1 MLYFDHSATTPIHP
15 DVQSLINELN
25 HDIYGN
31 PSSIHVAGRKA
42 KHVVETA
49 RKQIADAVNC
59 APKEIIFTGGG
70 SEANN
75 LVLWNMIH
83 RDRKHVIT
91 SAIEH
96 PAILA
101 VLRQLEHLGITHTII
116 PVNKYGWVNPEDID
130 AAIRD
135 DTGLITIMLAN
146 NEVGTVEPLQDIAK
160 IAKKHDVLFHS
171 DGIQVMGKLPIDVQ
185 ELGMDMMSFSA
196 HKFYGP
202 KGVGALYI
210 KEGISMKP
218 LIIGG
223 SQEKSLRAGTEN
235 VGGIAGLGCAA
246 ELVTKSLSDVGP
258 SLTALEKQFKT
269 KFSEQHANVIYNGF
283 GDNHLAGLINITI
296 PGIAS
301 DLLLIHLD
309 SEDIAISSGSACS
322 SGTISPSPVLKAMG
336 ISDKQNLETIR
347 ISAGRD
353 NTSAEVDQLVETM
366 TRAIAIL
373 PPSVEMPDE

>member
-25 HDIYGN
+25 QDIYGN
-31 PSSIHVAGRKA
+31 PSSIHTAGRKA

-49 RKQIADAVNC
+49 RKQIAAAINC
-59 APKEIIFTGGG
+59 TPKEIIFTGGG

-75 LVLWNMIH
+75 LVLWNMIY
-83 RDRKHVIT
+83 RNRKHVIT

-101 VLRQLEHLGITHTII
+101 VLRQLEHLAITHTIV
-116 PVNKYGWVNPEDID
+116 PVNKYGCVNPEDID
-130 AAIRD
+130 SAIRD

-160 IAKKHDVLFHS
+160 IAKKHNVQFHS
-171 DGIQVMGKLPIDVQ
+171 DGVQVLGKLPIDVQ
-185 ELGMDMMSFSA
+185 ELGVDMMSFSA

-210 KEGISMKP
+210 KEGIAMKP
-218 LIIGG
+218 LIAGG

-246 ELVTKSLSDVGP
+246 ELVTKSLSDVGRT
-258 SLTALEKQFKT
+258 LTALETQFKT
-269 KFSEQHANVIYNGF
+269 KFSEQHTNIIYNGF
-283 GDNHLAGLINITI
+283 EDNHLPGLISLTI

-309 SEDIAISSGSACS
+309 NEDIAVSSGSACS
-322 SGTISPSPVLKAMG
+322 AGTISPSPVLKAMG

-353 NTSAEVDQLVETM
+353 NTNTEVDQLIEAM
-366 TRAIAIL
+366 THAIATIRRNAR
-373 PPSVEMPDE
+373 

>member
-15 DVQSLINELN
+15 DVLSLINELN
-25 HDIYGN
+25 QDIYGN
-31 PSSIHVAGRKA
+31 PSSIHAAGRKA

-49 RKQIADAVNC
+49 RKQIAAAINC
-59 APKEIIFTGGG
+59 TSKEIIFTGGG

-75 LVLWNMIH
+75 LVLWNMIY
-83 RDRKHVIT
+83 RNRKHVIT

-101 VLRQLEHLGITHTII
+101 VLRQLEHLAITHTIV
-116 PVNKYGWVNPEDID
+116 PVNKYGCVNPEDID
-130 AAIRD
+130 SAIKD

-160 IAKKHDVLFHS
+160 IAKKHDILFHS
-171 DGIQVMGKLPIDVQ
+171 DGVQVLGKLPIDVQ
-185 ELGMDMMSFSA
+185 ELGVDMMSFSA

-210 KEGISMKP
+210 KEGIAMKP
-218 LIIGG
+218 LIAGG

-246 ELVTKSLSDVGP
+246 ELVTKSLSDVGRT
-258 SLTALEKQFKT
+258 LTALETQFKT
-269 KFSEQHANVIYNGF
+269 KFSEQHTNIIYNGF
-283 GDNHLAGLINITI
+283 EDNHLPGLISLTI

-309 SEDIAISSGSACS
+309 NEDIAVSSGSACS
-322 SGTISPSPVLKAMG
+322 AGTISPSPVLKAMG

-353 NTSAEVDQLVETM
+353 NTSTEVDQLIKVM
-366 TRAIAIL
+366 THAIATIRRNAR
-373 PPSVEMPDE
+373 

>member
-1 MLYFDHSATTPIHP
+1 MLYFDHSATTPIHS
-15 DVQSLINELN
+15 DVLSLINELN
-25 HDIYGN
+25 QDIYGN
-31 PSSIHVAGRKA
+31 PSSIHSAGRKA

-49 RKQIADAVNC
+49 RKQTAAAINC
-59 APKEIIFTGGG
+59 TPKEIIFTGGG

-75 LVLWNMIH
+75 LVLWNMIY
-83 RDRKHVIT
+83 RNRKHVIT

-101 VLRQLEHLGITHTII
+101 VLRQLEHLAITHTIV
-116 PVNKYGWVNPEDID
+116 PVNKYGCVNPEDID
-130 AAIRD
+130 SAIRD

-160 IAKKHDVLFHS
+160 IAKKHNVLFHS
-171 DGIQVMGKLPIDVQ
+171 DGVQVLGKLPIDVQ
-185 ELGMDMMSFSA
+185 ELGVDMMSFSA

-210 KEGISMKP
+210 KEGIAMKP
-218 LIIGG
+218 LIAGG

-246 ELVTKSLSDVGP
+246 ELVTKSLSDVGRT
-258 SLTALEKQFKT
+258 LTALETQFKT
-269 KFSEQHANVIYNGF
+269 KFSEQHTNIIYNGF
-283 GDNHLAGLINITI
+283 EDNHLPGLISLTI

-309 SEDIAISSGSACS
+309 NEDIAVSSGSACS
-322 SGTISPSPVLKAMG
+322 AGTISPSTVLKAMG

-353 NTSAEVDQLVETM
+353 NTSTEVDLLVETM
-366 TRAIAIL
+366 TRVIATIRRNAR
-373 PPSVEMPDE
+373 

>member
-1 MLYFDHSATTPIHP
+1 LLYFDHSAPTHIHT
-15 DVQSLINELN
+15 DVLSLINEVN
-25 HDIYGN
+25 QDIYGN
-31 PSSIHVAGRKA
+31 PSSIHAAGRTA

-49 RKQIADAVNC
+49 RKQIAAAINC
-59 APKEIIFTGGG
+59 DPKEIIFTGGG

-75 LVLWNMIH
+75 LVLWNMIY
-83 RDRKHVIT
+83 RNRKHVIT

-101 VLRQLEHLGITHTII
+101 VLRQLEHLAITHTIV
-116 PVNKYGWVNPEDID
+116 PVNKYGCVNPEDID
-130 AAIRD
+130 LAIRD

-160 IAKKHDVLFHS
+160 IAKKHNILFHS
-171 DGIQVMGKLPIDVQ
+171 DGVQVLGKLPIDVQ
-185 ELGMDMMSFSA
+185 ALGVDMMSFSA

-202 KGVGALYI
+202 KGVGTLYI
-210 KEGISMKP
+210 KEGVAMKP
-218 LIIGG
+218 LIAGG

-235 VGGIAGLGCAA
+235 VGGIAGLGRAA
-246 ELVTKSLSDVGP
+246 ELVTKSLSDVGRT
-258 SLTALEKQFKT
+258 LTALETQFKT
-269 KFSEQHANVIYNGF
+269 KFNEQHRNIIYNGF
-283 GDNHLAGLINITI
+283 EDNHLPGLISLTI

-309 SEDIAISSGSACS
+309 NEDIAVSSGSACS
-322 SGTISPSPVLKAMG
+322 AGTISPSTVLKSMG

-353 NTSAEVDQLVETM
+353 NTSTEVDQLIKAM
-366 TRAIAIL
+366 TRAIATIRRNAR
-373 PPSVEMPDE
+373 

>member
-15 DVQSLINELN
+15 DVLSLINELN
-25 HDIYGN
+25 QDIYGN
-31 PSSIHVAGRKA
+31 PSSIHAAGRKA

-49 RKQIADAVNC
+49 RKQIAAAINC
-59 APKEIIFTGGG
+59 TSKEIIFTGGG

-75 LVLWNMIH
+75 LVLWNMIY
-83 RDRKHVIT
+83 RNRKHVIT

-101 VLRQLEHLGITHTII
+101 VLRQLEHLAITHTIV
-116 PVNKYGWVNPEDID
+116 PVNKYGCVNPEDID
-130 AAIRD
+130 SAIKD

-160 IAKKHDVLFHS
+160 IAKKHNVLFHS
-171 DGIQVMGKLPIDVQ
+171 DGVQVLGKLPIDVQ
-185 ELGMDMMSFSA
+185 KLGVDMMSFSA

-210 KEGISMKP
+210 KEGIAMKP
-218 LIIGG
+218 LIAGG

-235 VGGIAGLGCAA
+235 VGGIAGLGRAA
-246 ELVTKSLSDVGP
+246 ELVTKSLSDVGRT
-258 SLTALEKQFKT
+258 LTALETQFKT
-269 KFSEQHANVIYNGF
+269 KFSEQHTNIIYNGF
-283 GDNHLAGLINITI
+283 EDNHLPGLISLTI

-309 SEDIAISSGSACS
+309 NEDIAVSSGSACS
-322 SGTISPSPVLKAMG
+322 AGTISPSTVLKAMG

-353 NTSAEVDQLVETM
+353 NTSTEVDQLIEAM
-366 TRAIAIL
+366 THAIATIRRNAR
-373 PPSVEMPDE
+373 

>member
-283 GDNHLAGLINITI
+283 GDNHLPGLINITI

-366 TRAIAIL
+366 TRAITTIRRNAR
-373 PPSVEMPDE
+373 

>member
-15 DVQSLINELN
+15 DVLSLINELN
-25 HDIYGN
+25 QDIYGN
-31 PSSIHVAGRKA
+31 PSSIHAAGRKA

-49 RKQIADAVNC
+49 RKQIAAAINC
-59 APKEIIFTGGG
+59 TSKEIIFTGGG

-75 LVLWNMIH
+75 LVLWNMIY
-83 RDRKHVIT
+83 RNRKHVIT

-101 VLRQLEHLGITHTII
+101 VLRQLEHLAITHTIV
-116 PVNKYGWVNPEDID
+116 PVNKYGCVNPEDID
-130 AAIRD
+130 SAIKD

-160 IAKKHDVLFHS
+160 IAKKHNVLFHS
-171 DGIQVMGKLPIDVQ
+171 DGVQVLGKLPIDVQ
-185 ELGMDMMSFSA
+185 ELGVDMMSFSA

-210 KEGISMKP
+210 KEGIAMKP
-218 LIIGG
+218 LIAGG

-235 VGGIAGLGCAA
+235 VGGIAGLGRAA
-246 ELVTKSLSDVGP
+246 ELVTKSLSDVGRT
-258 SLTALEKQFKT
+258 LTALETQFKT
-269 KFSEQHANVIYNGF
+269 KFSEQHTNIIYNGF
-283 GDNHLAGLINITI
+283 EDNHLPGLISLTI

-309 SEDIAISSGSACS
+309 NEDIAVSSGSACS
-322 SGTISPSPVLKAMG
+322 AGTISPSPVLKAMG

-353 NTSAEVDQLVETM
+353 NTSTEVDQLIKAM
-366 TRAIAIL
+366 THAIATIRRNAR
-373 PPSVEMPDE
+373 

>member
-42 KHVVETA
+42 KYVVETA

-283 GDNHLAGLINITI
+283 GDNHLPGLINITI

-366 TRAIAIL
+366 TRAIATIRRNAR
-373 PPSVEMPDE
+373 

>member
-1 MLYFDHSATTPIHP
+1 MLYFDHSATTHIHT
-15 DVQSLINELN
+15 DVLSLINEVN
-25 HDIYGN
+25 QDIYGN
-31 PSSIHVAGRKA
+31 PSSIHAAGRTA

-49 RKQIADAVNC
+49 RKQIAAAINC
-59 APKEIIFTGGG
+59 DPKEIIFTGGG

-75 LVLWNMIH
+75 LVLWNMIY
-83 RDRKHVIT
+83 RNRKHVIT

-101 VLRQLEHLGITHTII
+101 VLRQLEHLAITHTIV
-116 PVNKYGWVNPEDID
+116 PVNKYGCVNPEDID
-130 AAIRD
+130 SAIRD

-160 IAKKHDVLFHS
+160 IAKKHNVLFHS
-171 DGIQVMGKLPIDVQ
+171 DGVQVLGKLSIDVQ
-185 ELGMDMMSFSA
+185 ELGVDMMSFSA

-210 KEGISMKP
+210 KEGIAMKP
-218 LIIGG
+218 LIAGG

-235 VGGIAGLGCAA
+235 VGGIAGLGRAA
-246 ELVTKSLSDVGP
+246 ELVTKSLSDV
-258 SLTALEKQFKT
+258 SRTLTALETQFKT
-269 KFSEQHANVIYNGF
+269 KFSEQHTNIIYNGF
-283 GDNHLAGLINITI
+283 EDNHLPGLISLTI

-309 SEDIAISSGSACS
+309 NEDIAVSSGSACS
-322 SGTISPSPVLKAMG
+322 AGTISPSPVLKAMG

-353 NTSAEVDQLVETM
+353 NTSTEVDQLIKAM
-366 TRAIAIL
+366 THAIATIRRNAR
-373 PPSVEMPDE
+373 

>member
-15 DVQSLINELN
+15 DVLSLINELN
-25 HDIYGN
+25 QDIYGN
-31 PSSIHVAGRKA
+31 PSSIHATGRKA

-49 RKQIADAVNC
+49 RKQIAAAINC
-59 APKEIIFTGGG
+59 TPKEIIFTGGG

-75 LVLWNMIH
+75 LVLWNMIY
-83 RDRKHVIT
+83 RNRKHVIT

-101 VLRQLEHLGITHTII
+101 VLRQLEHLAITHTIV
-116 PVNKYGWVNPEDID
+116 PVNKYGCVNPEDID
-130 AAIRD
+130 SAIRD

-160 IAKKHDVLFHS
+160 IAKKHNVLFHS
-171 DGIQVMGKLPIDVQ
+171 DGVQVLGKLPIDVQ
-185 ELGMDMMSFSA
+185 ELGVDMMSFSA

-202 KGVGALYI
+202 KGVGTLYI
-210 KEGISMKP
+210 KEGVALKP
-218 LIIGG
+218 LIAGG

-235 VGGIAGLGCAA
+235 VGGIAGLGRAA
-246 ELVTKSLSDVGP
+246 ELVTKSLSDVGRT
-258 SLTALEKQFKT
+258 LTALETQFKT
-269 KFSEQHANVIYNGF
+269 KFNEQHTNIIYNGF
-283 GDNHLAGLINITI
+283 EDNHLPGLISLTI

-309 SEDIAISSGSACS
+309 NEDIAVSSGSACS
-322 SGTISPSPVLKAMG
+322 AGTISPSTVLKAMG

-353 NTSAEVDQLVETM
+353 NTSTEVDQLIESM
-366 TRAIAIL
+366 TRAIATIRRNAR
-373 PPSVEMPDE
+373 

>member
-15 DVQSLINELN
+15 DVLSLINVLN
-25 HDIYGN
+25 QDIYGN
-31 PSSIHVAGRKA
+31 PSSIHAAGRKA

-49 RKQIADAVNC
+49 RKQIAAAINC
-59 APKEIIFTGGG
+59 TSKEIIFTGGG

-75 LVLWNMIH
+75 LVLWNMIY
-83 RDRKHVIT
+83 RNRKHVIT

-101 VLRQLEHLGITHTII
+101 VLRQLEHLAITHTIV
-116 PVNKYGWVNPEDID
+116 PVNKYGCVNPEDID
-130 AAIRD
+130 SAIKD

-160 IAKKHDVLFHS
+160 IAKKHNVLFHS
-171 DGIQVMGKLPIDVQ
+171 DGVQVLGKLPIDVQ
-185 ELGMDMMSFSA
+185 KLGVDMMSFSA

-210 KEGISMKP
+210 KEGIAMKP
-218 LIIGG
+218 IIAGG

-246 ELVTKSLSDVGP
+246 ELVTKSLSDVGRT
-258 SLTALEKQFKT
+258 LTALETQFKT
-269 KFSEQHANVIYNGF
+269 KFSEQHTNIIYNGF
-283 GDNHLAGLINITI
+283 EDNHLPGLISLTI

-309 SEDIAISSGSACS
+309 NEDIAVSSGSACS
-322 SGTISPSPVLKAMG
+322 AGTISPSPVLKEMG

-353 NTSAEVDQLVETM
+353 NTNTEVDQLIEAM
-366 TRAIAIL
+366 THAIATIRRNAR
-373 PPSVEMPDE
+373 

>member
-42 KHVVETA
+42 KHVIETA

-116 PVNKYGWVNPEDID
+116 PVNKYGLVNPEDID

-258 SLTALEKQFKT
+258 SLTALETQFKT

-283 GDNHLAGLINITI
+283 GDNHLPGLINITI

-366 TRAIAIL
+366 TRAIATIRRNAR
-373 PPSVEMPDE
+373 

>member
-15 DVQSLINELN
+15 DVLSLINGLN
-25 HDIYGN
+25 QDIYGN
-31 PSSIHVAGRKA
+31 PSSIHAAGRKA

-49 RKQIADAVNC
+49 RKQIATAINC
-59 APKEIIFTGGG
+59 TPKEIIFTGGG

-75 LVLWNMIH
+75 LVLWNMIY
-83 RDRKHVIT
+83 RNRKHVIT

-101 VLRQLEHLGITHTII
+101 VLRQLEHLAITHTIV
-116 PVNKYGWVNPEDID
+116 PVNKYGCVNPEDID
-130 AAIRD
+130 SAIKD

-160 IAKKHDVLFHS
+160 IAKKHNVLFHS
-171 DGIQVMGKLPIDVQ
+171 DGVQVLGKLPIDVQ
-185 ELGMDMMSFSA
+185 ELGVDMMSFSA

-210 KEGISMKP
+210 KEGIAMKP
-218 LIIGG
+218 LIAGG

-246 ELVTKSLSDVGP
+246 ELVTKSLSDVGRT
-258 SLTALEKQFKT
+258 LTALETQFKT
-269 KFSEQHANVIYNGF
+269 KFSEQHTNIIYNGF
-283 GDNHLAGLINITI
+283 EDNHLPGLISLTI

-309 SEDIAISSGSACS
+309 NEDIAVSSGSACS
-322 SGTISPSPVLKAMG
+322 AGTISPSPVLKAMG

-353 NTSAEVDQLVETM
+353 NTSTEVDQLIKVM
-366 TRAIAIL
+366 THAIATIRRNAR
-373 PPSVEMPDE
+373 

>member
-75 LVLWNMIH
+75 QVLWSMIH

-366 TRAIAIL
+366 TRAIATIRRNAR
-373 PPSVEMPDE
+373 

>member
-15 DVQSLINELN
+15 DVLSLINELN
-25 HDIYGN
+25 QDIYGN
-31 PSSIHVAGRKA
+31 PSSIHATGRKA

-49 RKQIADAVNC
+49 RKQIAAAINC
-59 APKEIIFTGGG
+59 TPKEIIFTGGG

-75 LVLWNMIH
+75 LVLWNMIY
-83 RDRKHVIT
+83 RNRKHVIT

-101 VLRQLEHLGITHTII
+101 VLRQLEHLAITHTIV
-116 PVNKYGWVNPEDID
+116 PVNKYGCVNPEDID
-130 AAIRD
+130 SAIKD

-160 IAKKHDVLFHS
+160 IAKKHNVLFHS
-171 DGIQVMGKLPIDVQ
+171 DGVQVLGKLPIDVQ
-185 ELGMDMMSFSA
+185 ELGVDMMSFSA

-210 KEGISMKP
+210 KEGIVMKP
-218 LIIGG
+218 LIAGG

-235 VGGIAGLGCAA
+235 VGGIAGLGRAA
-246 ELVTKSLSDVGP
+246 ELVTNSLSDVGRT
-258 SLTALEKQFKT
+258 LTALETQFKT
-269 KFSEQHANVIYNGF
+269 KFNEQHTNIIYNGF
-283 GDNHLAGLINITI
+283 EDNHLPGLISLTI
-296 PGIAS
+296 PEIAS

-309 SEDIAISSGSACS
+309 NEDIAVSSGSACS
-322 SGTISPSPVLKAMG
+322 AGTISPSLGLRAMG

-353 NTSAEVDQLVETM
+353 NTSTEVDQLIEAM
-366 TRAIAIL
+366 TRAIATIRRNAR
-373 PPSVEMPDE
+373 

>member
-1 MLYFDHSATTPIHP
+1 MLYFDHSATTPIHT
-15 DVQSLINELN
+15 DVLSLINEVN
-25 HDIYGN
+25 QDIYGN
-31 PSSIHVAGRKA
+31 PSSIHSAGRKA

-49 RKQIADAVNC
+49 RKQIAAAINC
-59 APKEIIFTGGG
+59 TPKEIIFTGGG

-75 LVLWNMIH
+75 LVLWNMIY
-83 RDRKHVIT
+83 RNRKHVIT

-101 VLRQLEHLGITHTII
+101 VLQQLEHLAITHTIV
-116 PVNKYGWVNPEDID
+116 PVDKYGCVNPEDINS
-130 AAIRD
+130 AMRD

-146 NEVGTVEPLQDIAK
+146 NEVGTVEPIQDIAK
-160 IAKKHDVLFHS
+160 IAKKHNVLFHS
-171 DGIQVMGKLPIDVQ
+171 DGVQVLGKLPIDVQ
-185 ELGMDMMSFSA
+185 ELGVSMMSFSA

-210 KEGISMKP
+210 KDGIAMKP
-218 LIIGG
+218 FIAGG

-246 ELVTKSLSDVGP
+246 ELVTKSLSDVGRT
-258 SLTALEKQFKT
+258 LTTLETQFKT
-269 KFSEQHANVIYNGF
+269 KVSEQYPNIIYNGF
-283 GDNHLAGLINITI
+283 EDNHLPGLISLTI

-309 SEDIAISSGSACS
+309 NEDIAVSSGSACS
-322 SGTISPSPVLKAMG
+322 AGTISPSLVLKAMG

-353 NTSAEVDQLVETM
+353 NTSTEVDQLIEAM
-366 TRAIAIL
+366 TRAIATIRRNAR
-373 PPSVEMPDE
+373 

>member
-15 DVQSLINELN
+15 DVLSLINGLN
-25 HDIYGN
+25 QDIYGN
-31 PSSIHVAGRKA
+31 PSSIHAAGRKA

-49 RKQIADAVNC
+49 RKQIAAAINC
-59 APKEIIFTGGG
+59 TSKEIIFTGGG

-75 LVLWNMIH
+75 LVLWNMIY
-83 RDRKHVIT
+83 RNRKHVIT

-101 VLRQLEHLGITHTII
+101 VLRQLEHLAITHTIV
-116 PVNKYGWVNPEDID
+116 PVNKYGCVNPEDID
-130 AAIRD
+130 SAIKD

-160 IAKKHDVLFHS
+160 IAKKHNVLFHS
-171 DGIQVMGKLPIDVQ
+171 DGVQVLGKLPIDVQ
-185 ELGMDMMSFSA
+185 ELGVDMMSFSA

-210 KEGISMKP
+210 KEGIAMKP
-218 LIIGG
+218 LIAGG

-235 VGGIAGLGCAA
+235 VGGIAGLGRAA
-246 ELVTKSLSDVGP
+246 ELVTKSLSDVGRT
-258 SLTALEKQFKT
+258 LTALETQFKT
-269 KFSEQHANVIYNGF
+269 KFNEQNTNIIYNGF
-283 GDNHLAGLINITI
+283 EDNHLPGLISLTI

-309 SEDIAISSGSACS
+309 NEDIAVSSGSACS
-322 SGTISPSPVLKAMG
+322 AGTISPSPVLKAMG

-353 NTSAEVDQLVETM
+353 NTSTEVDQLIEAM
-366 TRAIAIL
+366 THAIATIRRNAR
-373 PPSVEMPDE
+373 

>member
-15 DVQSLINELN
+15 DVLSLINVLN
-25 HDIYGN
+25 QDIYGN
-31 PSSIHVAGRKA
+31 PSSIHAAGRKA

-49 RKQIADAVNC
+49 RKQIAAAINC
-59 APKEIIFTGGG
+59 TSKEIIFTGGG

-75 LVLWNMIH
+75 LVLWNMIY
-83 RDRKHVIT
+83 RNRKHVIT

-101 VLRQLEHLGITHTII
+101 VLRQLEHLAITHTIV
-116 PVNKYGWVNPEDID
+116 PVNKYGCVNPEDID
-130 AAIRD
+130 SAIKD

-160 IAKKHDVLFHS
+160 IAKKHNVLFHS
-171 DGIQVMGKLPIDVQ
+171 DGVQVLGKLPIDVQ
-185 ELGMDMMSFSA
+185 ELGVDMMSFSA

-210 KEGISMKP
+210 KEGIAMKP
-218 LIIGG
+218 LIAGG

-246 ELVTKSLSDVGP
+246 ELVTKSLSDVGRT
-258 SLTALEKQFKT
+258 LTALETQFKT
-269 KFSEQHANVIYNGF
+269 KFSEQHTNIIYNGF
-283 GDNHLAGLINITI
+283 EDNHLPGLISLTI

-309 SEDIAISSGSACS
+309 NEDIAVSSGSACS
-322 SGTISPSPVLKAMG
+322 AGTISPSPVLKAMG

-353 NTSAEVDQLVETM
+353 NTSTEVDQLIEAM
-366 TRAIAIL
+366 THAIATIRRNAI
-373 PPSVEMPDE
+373 

>member
-336 ISDKQNLETIR
+336 ISDKLNLKTIR

-366 TRAIAIL
+366 TRAIATIRRNAR
-373 PPSVEMPDE
+373 

>member
-15 DVQSLINELN
+15 DVLSLINELN
-25 HDIYGN
+25 QDIYGN
-31 PSSIHVAGRKA
+31 PSSIHAAGRKA

-49 RKQIADAVNC
+49 RKQIAAAINC
-59 APKEIIFTGGG
+59 TSKEIIFTGGG

-75 LVLWNMIH
+75 LVLWNMIY
-83 RDRKHVIT
+83 RNRKHVIT

-101 VLRQLEHLGITHTII
+101 VLRQLEHLAITHTIV
-116 PVNKYGWVNPEDID
+116 PVNKYGCVNPEDID
-130 AAIRD
+130 SAIKD

-160 IAKKHDVLFHS
+160 IAKKHNVLFHS
-171 DGIQVMGKLPIDVQ
+171 DGVQVLGKLPIDVQ
-185 ELGMDMMSFSA
+185 KLGVDMMSFSA

-210 KEGISMKP
+210 KEGIAMKP
-218 LIIGG
+218 LIAGG

-235 VGGIAGLGCAA
+235 VGGIAGLGRAA
-246 ELVTKSLSDVGP
+246 ELVTKSLSDVGRT
-258 SLTALEKQFKT
+258 LTALETQFKT
-269 KFSEQHANVIYNGF
+269 KFSEQHTNIIYNGF
-283 GDNHLAGLINITI
+283 EDNHLPGLISLTI

-309 SEDIAISSGSACS
+309 NEDIAVSSGSACS
-322 SGTISPSPVLKAMG
+322 AGTISPSPVLKAMG

-353 NTSAEVDQLVETM
+353 NTSTEVDQLVETM
-366 TRAIAIL
+366 TRVIATIRRNAR
-373 PPSVEMPDE
+373 

>member
-42 KHVVETA
+42 KHVIETA

-116 PVNKYGWVNPEDID
+116 PVNKYGLVNPEDID

-258 SLTALEKQFKT
+258 SLTALETQFKT

-366 TRAIAIL
+366 TRAIATIRRNAR
-373 PPSVEMPDE
+373 

>member
-15 DVQSLINELN
+15 DVLSLINVLN
-25 HDIYGN
+25 QDIYGN
-31 PSSIHVAGRKA
+31 PSSIHAAGRKA

-49 RKQIADAVNC
+49 RKQIAAAINC
-59 APKEIIFTGGG
+59 TSKEIIFTGGG

-75 LVLWNMIH
+75 LVLWNMIY
-83 RDRKHVIT
+83 RNRKHVIT

-101 VLRQLEHLGITHTII
+101 VLRQLEHLAITHTIV
-116 PVNKYGWVNPEDID
+116 PVNKYGCVNPEDID
-130 AAIRD
+130 SAIKD

-160 IAKKHDVLFHS
+160 IAKKHNVLFHS
-171 DGIQVMGKLPIDVQ
+171 DGVQVLGKLPIDVQ
-185 ELGMDMMSFSA
+185 ELGVDMMSFSA

-210 KEGISMKP
+210 KEGIAMKP
-218 LIIGG
+218 LIAGG

-235 VGGIAGLGCAA
+235 VGGIAGLGRAA
-246 ELVTKSLSDVGP
+246 ELVTKSLSDVGRT
-258 SLTALEKQFKT
+258 LTALETQFKT
-269 KFSEQHANVIYNGF
+269 KFNEQHTNIIYNGF
-283 GDNHLAGLINITI
+283 EDNHLPGLISLTI

-309 SEDIAISSGSACS
+309 NEDIAVSSGSACS
-322 SGTISPSPVLKAMG
+322 AGTISPSPVLKAMG

-353 NTSAEVDQLVETM
+353 NTSTEVDQLIEAM
-366 TRAIAIL
+366 THAIATIRRNAI
-373 PPSVEMPDE
+373 

>member
-15 DVQSLINELN
+15 DVLSLINGLN
-25 HDIYGN
+25 QDIYGN
-31 PSSIHVAGRKA
+31 PSSIHAAGRKA

-49 RKQIADAVNC
+49 RKQIAAAINC
-59 APKEIIFTGGG
+59 TSKEIIFTGGG

-75 LVLWNMIH
+75 LVLWNMIY
-83 RDRKHVIT
+83 RNRKHVIT

-101 VLRQLEHLGITHTII
+101 VLRQLEHLAITHTIV
-116 PVNKYGWVNPEDID
+116 PVNKYGCVNPEDID
-130 AAIRD
+130 SAIRD

-160 IAKKHDVLFHS
+160 IAKKHNVLFHS
-171 DGIQVMGKLPIDVQ
+171 DGVQVLGKLPIDVQ
-185 ELGMDMMSFSA
+185 ELGVDMMSFSA

-210 KEGISMKP
+210 KEGIAMKP
-218 LIIGG
+218 LIAGG

-246 ELVTKSLSDVGP
+246 ELVTKSLSDVGRT
-258 SLTALEKQFKT
+258 LTALETQFKT
-269 KFSEQHANVIYNGF
+269 KFSEQHTNIIYNGF
-283 GDNHLAGLINITI
+283 EDNHLPGLISLTI

-309 SEDIAISSGSACS
+309 NEDIAVSSGSACS
-322 SGTISPSPVLKAMG
+322 AGTISPSPVLKAMG

-353 NTSAEVDQLVETM
+353 NTSTEVDQLIKVM
-366 TRAIAIL
+366 THAIATIRRNAR
-373 PPSVEMPDE
+373 

>member
-1 MLYFDHSATTPIHP
+1 MLYFDHSATTPVHP
-15 DVQSLINELN
+15 DVLSLINELN
-25 HDIYGN
+25 QDIYGN
-31 PSSIHVAGRKA
+31 PSSIHAAGRKA

-49 RKQIADAVNC
+49 RKQIAAAINC
-59 APKEIIFTGGG
+59 TSKEIIFTGGG

-75 LVLWNMIH
+75 LVLWNMIY
-83 RDRKHVIT
+83 RNRKHVIT

-101 VLRQLEHLGITHTII
+101 VLRQLEHLAITHTIV
-116 PVNKYGWVNPEDID
+116 PVNKYGCVNPEDID
-130 AAIRD
+130 SAIRD

-160 IAKKHDVLFHS
+160 IAKKHNVLFHS
-171 DGIQVMGKLPIDVQ
+171 DGVQVLGKLPIDVQ
-185 ELGMDMMSFSA
+185 ELGVDMMSFSA

-202 KGVGALYI
+202 KGVGTLYI
-210 KEGISMKP
+210 KEGIAMKP
-218 LIIGG
+218 LIAGG

-235 VGGIAGLGCAA
+235 VGGIAGLGRAA
-246 ELVTKSLSDVGP
+246 ELVTKSLSNVGRT
-258 SLTALEKQFKT
+258 LTALETQFKT
-269 KFSEQHANVIYNGF
+269 KFNEQHTNIIYNGF
-283 GDNHLAGLINITI
+283 EDNHLPGLISLTI

-309 SEDIAISSGSACS
+309 NEDIAVSSGSACS
-322 SGTISPSPVLKAMG
+322 AGTISPSPVLKEMG

-353 NTSAEVDQLVETM
+353 NTNTEVDQLIEAM
-366 TRAIAIL
+366 THAIATIRRNAR
-373 PPSVEMPDE
+373 

>member
-25 HDIYGN
+25 QDIYGN
-31 PSSIHVAGRKA
+31 PSSIHAAGRKA

-49 RKQIADAVNC
+49 RKQIATAINC
-59 APKEIIFTGGG
+59 NPKEIIFTGGG

-75 LVLWNMIH
+75 LVLWNMIY
-83 RDRKHVIT
+83 RNRKHVIT
-91 SAIEH
+91 SSIEH

-101 VLRQLEHLGITHTII
+101 VLQQLEHLPITHTIV
-116 PVNKYGWVNPEDID
+116 PVNKYGCVNPEDID
-130 AAIRD
+130 SAIRD

-160 IAKKHDVLFHS
+160 VAKKHDVLFHS
-171 DGIQVMGKLPIDVQ
+171 DGVQVLGKLPIDVQ
-185 ELGMDMMSFSA
+185 KLGVDMMSFSA

-210 KEGISMKP
+210 KEGIAMKP
-218 LIIGG
+218 LIVGG

-246 ELVTKSLSDVGP
+246 ELVTKNLSDV
-258 SLTALEKQFKT
+258 SHTLTALEVQFKK
-269 KFSEQHANVIYNGF
+269 KFSKQNPNIIYNGF
-283 GDNHLAGLINITI
+283 EDSHLPGLINLTI

-309 SEDIAISSGSACS
+309 NEDIAISSGSACS
-322 SGTISPSPVLKAMG
+322 AGTISPSPVLKAMG
-336 ISDKQNLETIR
+336 INDKQNLETIR
-347 ISAGRD
+347 ISAGHD
-353 NTSAEVDQLVETM
+353 NNSLEVDQLVETM
-366 TRAIAIL
+366 TRAIAAIRRNAQ
-373 PPSVEMPDE
+373 

>member
-15 DVQSLINELN
+15 DVLSLINELN
-25 HDIYGN
+25 QDIYGN
-31 PSSIHVAGRKA
+31 PSSIHAAGRKA

-49 RKQIADAVNC
+49 RKQIAAAINC
-59 APKEIIFTGGG
+59 TSKEIIFTGGG

-75 LVLWNMIH
+75 LVLWNMIY
-83 RDRKHVIT
+83 RNRKHVIT

-101 VLRQLEHLGITHTII
+101 VLRQLEHLAITHTIV
-116 PVNKYGWVNPEDID
+116 PVNKYGCVNPEDID
-130 AAIRD
+130 SAIRD

-160 IAKKHDVLFHS
+160 IAKKHNVLFHS
-171 DGIQVMGKLPIDVQ
+171 DGVQVLGKLPIDVQ
-185 ELGMDMMSFSA
+185 ELGVDMMSFSA

-210 KEGISMKP
+210 KEGIAMKP
-218 LIIGG
+218 LIAGG

-235 VGGIAGLGCAA
+235 VGGIAGLGRAA
-246 ELVTKSLSDVGP
+246 ELVTKSLSDVGRT
-258 SLTALEKQFKT
+258 LTALETQFKT
-269 KFSEQHANVIYNGF
+269 KFSEQHTNIIYNGF
-283 GDNHLAGLINITI
+283 EDNHLPGLISLTI

-309 SEDIAISSGSACS
+309 NEDIAVSSGSACS
-322 SGTISPSPVLKAMG
+322 AGTISPSPVLKAMG

-353 NTSAEVDQLVETM
+353 NTNTEVDQLIEAM
-366 TRAIAIL
+366 THAIATIRRNAR
-373 PPSVEMPDE
+373 

>member
-15 DVQSLINELN
+15 DVLSLINGLN
-25 HDIYGN
+25 QDIYGN
-31 PSSIHVAGRKA
+31 PSSIHAAGRKA

-49 RKQIADAVNC
+49 RKQIAAAINC
-59 APKEIIFTGGG
+59 TSKEIIFTGGG

-75 LVLWNMIH
+75 LVLWNMIY
-83 RDRKHVIT
+83 RNRKHVIT

-101 VLRQLEHLGITHTII
+101 VLRQLEHLAITHTIV
-116 PVNKYGWVNPEDID
+116 PVNKYGCVNPEDID
-130 AAIRD
+130 SAIKD

-160 IAKKHDVLFHS
+160 IAKKHNVLFHS
-171 DGIQVMGKLPIDVQ
+171 DGVQVLGKLPIDVQ
-185 ELGMDMMSFSA
+185 ELGVDMMSFSA

-210 KEGISMKP
+210 KEGIAMKP
-218 LIIGG
+218 LIAGG

-246 ELVTKSLSDVGP
+246 KLVTKSLSDVGRT
-258 SLTALEKQFKT
+258 LTALETQFKT
-269 KFSEQHANVIYNGF
+269 KFSEQHTNIIYNGF
-283 GDNHLAGLINITI
+283 EDNHLPGLISLTI

-309 SEDIAISSGSACS
+309 NEDIAVSSGSACS
-322 SGTISPSPVLKAMG
+322 AGTISPSPVLKAMG

-353 NTSAEVDQLVETM
+353 NTSTEVDQLIEAM
-366 TRAIAIL
+366 THAIATIRRNAR
-373 PPSVEMPDE
+373 

>member
-15 DVQSLINELN
+15 DVLSLINELN
-25 HDIYGN
+25 QDIYGN
-31 PSSIHVAGRKA
+31 PSSIHATGRKA

-49 RKQIADAVNC
+49 RKQIAAAINC
-59 APKEIIFTGGG
+59 TPKEIIFTGGG

-75 LVLWNMIH
+75 LVLWNMIY
-83 RDRKHVIT
+83 RNRKHVIT

-101 VLRQLEHLGITHTII
+101 VLRQLEHLAITHTIV
-116 PVNKYGWVNPEDID
+116 PVNKYGCVNPEDID
-130 AAIRD
+130 SAIRD

-160 IAKKHDVLFHS
+160 IAKKHNVLFHS
-171 DGIQVMGKLPIDVQ
+171 DGVQVLGKLPIDVQ
-185 ELGMDMMSFSA
+185 ELGVDMMSFSA

-210 KEGISMKP
+210 KEGIAMKP
-218 LIIGG
+218 LIAGG
-223 SQEKSLRAGTEN
+223 TQEKSLRAGTEN

-246 ELVTKSLSDVGP
+246 ELVTNSLSDVGRT
-258 SLTALEKQFKT
+258 LTALETQFKT
-269 KFSEQHANVIYNGF
+269 KLSEQHTNIIYNGF
-283 GDNHLAGLINITI
+283 EDNHLPGLISLTI

-309 SEDIAISSGSACS
+309 NEDIAVSSGSACS
-322 SGTISPSPVLKAMG
+322 AGTISPSLVLKAMG

-353 NTSAEVDQLVETM
+353 NTSTEVDLLVETM
-366 TRAIAIL
+366 TRVIATIRRNAR
-373 PPSVEMPDE
+373 

>member
-353 NTSAEVDQLVETM
+353 NTNAEVDQLVETM
-366 TRAIAIL
+366 TRSIATIRRNAR
-373 PPSVEMPDE
+373 

>member
-15 DVQSLINELN
+15 DVLSLINELN
-25 HDIYGN
+25 QDIYGN
-31 PSSIHVAGRKA
+31 PSSIHAAGRKA

-49 RKQIADAVNC
+49 RKQIAAAINC
-59 APKEIIFTGGG
+59 TSKEIIFTGGG

-75 LVLWNMIH
+75 LVLWNMIY
-83 RDRKHVIT
+83 RNRKHVIT

-101 VLRQLEHLGITHTII
+101 VLRQLEHLAITHTIV
-116 PVNKYGWVNPEDID
+116 PVNKYGCVNPEDID
-130 AAIRD
+130 SAIKD

-160 IAKKHDVLFHS
+160 IAKKHNVLFHS
-171 DGIQVMGKLPIDVQ
+171 DGVQVLGKLPIDVQ
-185 ELGMDMMSFSA
+185 ELGVDMMSFSA

-210 KEGISMKP
+210 KEGIAMKP
-218 LIIGG
+218 LIVGG

-246 ELVTKSLSDVGP
+246 ELVTKSLSDVGRT
-258 SLTALEKQFKT
+258 LTALETQFKT
-269 KFSEQHANVIYNGF
+269 KFSEQHTNIIYNGF
-283 GDNHLAGLINITI
+283 EDNHLPGLISLTI

-309 SEDIAISSGSACS
+309 NEDIAVSSGSACS
-322 SGTISPSPVLKAMG
+322 AGTISPSPVLKAMG

-353 NTSAEVDQLVETM
+353 NTSTEVDQLIEAM
-366 TRAIAIL
+366 THAIATIRRNAR
-373 PPSVEMPDE
+373 

>member
-15 DVQSLINELN
+15 DVLSLINELN
-25 HDIYGN
+25 QDIYGN
-31 PSSIHVAGRKA
+31 PSSIHAAGRKA

-49 RKQIADAVNC
+49 RKQIAAAINC
-59 APKEIIFTGGG
+59 DPKEIIFTGGG

-75 LVLWNMIH
+75 LVLWNMIY
-83 RDRKHVIT
+83 RNRKHVIT

-101 VLRQLEHLGITHTII
+101 VLRQLEHLAITHTIV
-116 PVNKYGWVNPEDID
+116 PVNKYGCVNPEDID
-130 AAIRD
+130 SAIKD

-160 IAKKHDVLFHS
+160 IAKKHNVLFHS
-171 DGIQVMGKLPIDVQ
+171 DGVQVLGKLPIDVQ
-185 ELGMDMMSFSA
+185 ELGVDMMSFSA

-210 KEGISMKP
+210 KEGIAMKP
-218 LIIGG
+218 LIAGG

-246 ELVTKSLSDVGP
+246 ELVTKSLSDVGRT
-258 SLTALEKQFKT
+258 LTALETQFKT
-269 KFSEQHANVIYNGF
+269 KFSEQHTNIIYNGF
-283 GDNHLAGLINITI
+283 EDNHLPGLISLTI

-309 SEDIAISSGSACS
+309 NEDIAVSSGSACS
-322 SGTISPSPVLKAMG
+322 AGTISPSPVLKEMG

-353 NTSAEVDQLVETM
+353 NTNTEVDQLIEAM
-366 TRAIAIL
+366 THAIATIRRNAR
-373 PPSVEMPDE
+373 

>member
-309 SEDIAISSGSACS
+309 NEDIAISSGSACS

-366 TRAIAIL
+366 TRAIATIRRNAR
-373 PPSVEMPDE
+373 

>member
-1 MLYFDHSATTPIHP
+1 MLYFDHSATTHIHT
-15 DVQSLINELN
+15 DVLSLINEVN
-25 HDIYGN
+25 QDIYGN
-31 PSSIHVAGRKA
+31 PSSIHAAGRTA

-49 RKQIADAVNC
+49 RKQIAAAINC
-59 APKEIIFTGGG
+59 DPKEIIFTGGG

-75 LVLWNMIH
+75 LVLWNMIY
-83 RDRKHVIT
+83 RNRKHVIT

-101 VLRQLEHLGITHTII
+101 VLRQLEHLAITHTIV
-116 PVNKYGWVNPEDID
+116 PVNKYGCVNPEDID
-130 AAIRD
+130 SAIKD

-160 IAKKHDVLFHS
+160 IAKKHNVLFHS
-171 DGIQVMGKLPIDVQ
+171 DGVQVLGKLPIDVQ
-185 ELGMDMMSFSA
+185 ELGVDMMSFSA

-210 KEGISMKP
+210 KEGIAMKP
-218 LIIGG
+218 LIAGG

-246 ELVTKSLSDVGP
+246 ELVTKFLRDVGCT
-258 SLTALEKQFKT
+258 LTALETQFKT
-269 KFSEQHANVIYNGF
+269 KFSEQHTNIIYNGF
-283 GDNHLAGLINITI
+283 EDNHLPGLISLTI

-309 SEDIAISSGSACS
+309 NEDIAVSSGSACS
-322 SGTISPSPVLKAMG
+322 AGTISPSPVLKAMG

-353 NTSAEVDQLVETM
+353 NTSTEVDQLIKVM
-366 TRAIAIL
+366 THAIATIRRNAR
-373 PPSVEMPDE
+373 

>member
-15 DVQSLINELN
+15 DVLSLINELN
-25 HDIYGN
+25 QDIYGN
-31 PSSIHVAGRKA
+31 PSSIHAAGRKA

-49 RKQIADAVNC
+49 RKQIAAAINC

-75 LVLWNMIH
+75 LVLWNMIY
-83 RDRKHVIT
+83 RNRKHVIT

-101 VLRQLEHLGITHTII
+101 VLRQLEHLAITHTIV
-116 PVNKYGWVNPEDID
+116 PVNKYGCVNPEDID
-130 AAIRD
+130 SAIRD

-160 IAKKHDVLFHS
+160 IAKKHNVLFHS
-171 DGIQVMGKLPIDVQ
+171 DGVQVLGKLPIDVQ
-185 ELGMDMMSFSA
+185 ELGVDMMSFSA

-210 KEGISMKP
+210 KEGIAMKP
-218 LIIGG
+218 LIAGG

-235 VGGIAGLGCAA
+235 VGGIAGLGRAA
-246 ELVTKSLSDVGP
+246 ELVTKSLSDVGRT
-258 SLTALEKQFKT
+258 LTALETQFKT
-269 KFSEQHANVIYNGF
+269 KFSEQHTNIIYNGF
-283 GDNHLAGLINITI
+283 EDNHLPGLISLTI

-309 SEDIAISSGSACS
+309 NEDIAVSSGSACS
-322 SGTISPSPVLKAMG
+322 AGTISPSPVLKAMG

-353 NTSAEVDQLVETM
+353 NTNTEVDQLIEAM
-366 TRAIAIL
+366 TYAIATIRRNAR
-373 PPSVEMPDE
+373 